1 MANLQ
6 DLIDQISSAWPTP
19 IDLDA
24 IKQKER
30 ARLAAALVAAG
41 YGTHATHTGA
51 YLHAW
56 IRAGCPSILSPT
68 QSLKEFFEAIPGPLM
83 VRIPAGRFLMG
94 SPPEEAGRDSDEGPQ
109 HEVTLEAFWLG
120 ETPITQAQWR
130 KVAGWPKVERD
141 LAPDPSRFK
150 GDDRPVEQVNWH
162 EAIEFCRRLSA
173 RTGKNY
179 TLPSEAQW
187 EYACRAGTT
196 TPFHFGATISAELA
210 NYDRGA
216 AGEHR
221 KQTTDVASFPANP
234 WGLHD
239 MHGNVWE
246 WCLDGWH
253 HGYEGAPT
261 DGSAEGAPQD
271 GSAWAAGEERLGK
284 SSAADP
290 GLVDPTSAARPAA
303 AGATRASAA
312 TTSVSASAA
321 ADQRKV
327 LRGGSWD
334 SNTRHCRSACRIR
347 FYPVG
352 GTDSWGFRVC
362 LTSNPAPAASQ
373 EAMAQAREES
383 QAAAWGG
390 MEAEQVLPAV
400 KSLAAA
406 IEPTPPATALPP
418 ATTYHGGNGVVIEA
432 TNSERTSWAVR
443 DGNLCLNFSGE
454 WEPDPYP
461 SSRSADFL
469 ARTRWPSAEAA
480 WAALLAYRAA
490 SAAKGVQS

>member
-1 MANLQ
+1 
-6 DLIDQISSAWPTP
+6 
-19 IDLDA
+19 
-24 IKQKER
+24 
-30 ARLAAALVAAG
+30 
-41 YGTHATHTGA
+41 
-51 YLHAW
+51 
-56 IRAGCPSILSPT
+56 
-68 QSLKEFFEAIPGPLM
+68 
-83 VRIPAGRFLMG
+83 
-94 SPPEEAGRDSDEGPQ
+94 
-109 HEVTLEAFWLG
+109 
-120 ETPITQAQWR
+120 
-130 KVAGWPKVERD
+130 
-141 LAPDPSRFK
+141 
-150 GDDRPVEQVNWH
+150 VEQVNWH

-196 TPFHFGATISAELA
+196 TPFHFGDTISTELA
-210 NYDRGA
+210 NYCA
-216 AGEHR
+216 AYKYR

-327 LRGGSWD
+327 LRGGSWV
-334 SNTRHCRSACRIR
+334 NHPRFCRSAYRYRDLPDFCDCL
-347 FYPVG
+347 G
-352 GTDSWGFRVC
+352 GFRVC
-362 LTSNPAPAASQ
+362 LTSNPAPAASK
-373 EAMAQAREES
+373 EAMADAREES
-383 QAAAWGG
+383 QAAAWDG
-390 MEAEQVLPAV
+390 MKPEQVLPAV
-400 KSLAAA
+400 ESLAAA
-406 IEPTPPATALPP
+406 IEPTPSAPALPP
-418 ATTYHGGNGVVIEA
+418 ATAYDCGAYVVIQA
-432 TNSERTSWAVR
+432 TSLEPKRWAVR
-443 DGNLCLNFSGE
+443 DGSLCLNFSGE
-454 WEPDPYP
+454 WEPEPHP
-461 SSRSADFL
+461 SNRSADFL

-480 WAALLAYRAA
+480 WAALLAHR
-490 SAAKGVQS
+490 AAKGVQS

>member
-1 MANLQ
+1 LLRQPCKQSPYTKTNPMTSLQ

-19 IDLDA
+19 LNPDA
-24 IKQKER
+24 IKQEER

-51 YLHAW
+51 YLPAW
-56 IRAGCPSILSPT
+56 IRAGCPVPSPT
-68 QSLKEFFEAIPGPLM
+68 QPLREAQWEYGLAMVPIPG
-83 VRIPAGRFLMG
+83 GSFLMG
-94 SPPEEAGRDSDEGPQ
+94 SPEEEEGRDSDEGPQ

-141 LAPDPSRFK
+141 LNPDPSHFK

-196 TPFHFGATISAELA
+196 TPFHFGDTISTELA
-210 NYDRGA
+210 NYCA
-216 AGEHR
+216 AYKYR

-327 LRGGSWD
+327 QRGGSRL
-334 SNTRHCRSACRIR
+334 SGPHECRSACR
-347 FYPVG
+347 G
-352 GTDSWGFRVC
+352 GGHPGFRGNNVGFRVC
-362 LTSNPAPAASQ
+362 CS
-373 EAMAQAREES
+373 
-383 QAAAWGG
+383 
-390 MEAEQVLPAV
+390 
-400 KSLAAA
+400 
-406 IEPTPPATALPP
+406 
-418 ATTYHGGNGVVIEA
+418 
-432 TNSERTSWAVR
+432 
-443 DGNLCLNFSGE
+443 
-454 WEPDPYP
+454 
-461 SSRSADFL
+461 
-469 ARTRWPSAEAA
+469 
-480 WAALLAYRAA
+480 
-490 SAAKGVQS
+490 